1 VFKIKEIEIA
11 LQEALFVYRDKRVLL
26 ACSGGIDSVV
36 LAHVLKKYN
45 YDFGIAHMN
54 YGLRGKESQ
63 KDEECVADLARDLG
77 VEFHVKH
84 AKLNTSKSIQEEART
99 VRYDW
104 FFELRRQFKYDLVA
118 TAHHADDSLEGMIMS
133 VFSGA
138 TLSRLGGITDRENLI
153 RPFQH
158 CTKEQ
163 LIHYAKSYNI
173 SYRED
178 SSNRNNEY
186 LRNYVRNK
194 VLTDIE
200 AQIPNTKARLL
211 HSLEYFRQ
219 LNELTIAYRKHLEK
233 TIVRSRSNCQAYA
246 INGIVELR
254 PLALHLRL
262 LFEPFGF
269 ADFSTIEHLLVAENG
284 KEILSATYRL
294 VKFEEELLLG
304 KIQSVT
310 TRFRANFG
318 DVIPRGIA
326 QSQMV
331 FTLEVRDSIAAA
343 SALEVRLWNS
353 EDSIKLKGQDGTK
366 KVSKYLRDLKIDPIT
381 KSSVQILLCENRL
394 VAILG
399 YAIDADFSPL
409 STSSSA
415 VIKIWHE

>member
-1 VFKIKEIEIA
+1 VFKTKQIEIA
-11 LQEALFVYRDKRVLL
+11 LQEALVVYRDKRLLL

-36 LAHVLKKYN
+36 LAHVLNKHN

-63 KDEECVADLARDLG
+63 RDEEFVADLARELG
-77 VEFHVKH
+77 VEFHVNH
-84 AKLNTSKSIQEEART
+84 SKLNTSKSIQEEART
-99 VRYDW
+99 LRYDW
-104 FFELRRQFKYDLVA
+104 FFELRRQYKYDYVA
-118 TAHHADDSLEGMIMS
+118 TAHHVDDSLEGMIMS

-138 TLSRLGGITDRENLI
+138 TISRLAGITDRENLV
-153 RPFQH
+153 RPFQY

-163 LIHYAKSYNI
+163 LLQYAKDYKL

-200 AQIPNTKARLL
+200 EQIPNTKARLL
-211 HSLEYFRQ
+211 HSLGYFKQ

-246 INGIVELR
+246 IDGIVELH
-254 PLALHLRL
+254 PLSLHLRL

-304 KIQSVT
+304 KIDSLKP
-310 TRFRANFG
+310 RLRANFR
-318 DVIPRGIA
+318 DVLPRDIA
-326 QSQMV
+326 QSQV
-331 FTLEVRDSIAAA
+331 VYTLEVRDSIAAT
-343 SALEVRLWNS
+343 STLEVRLWNS
-353 EDSIKLKGQDGTK
+353 EDSIKLKGQDKTK

-381 KSSVQILLCENRL
+381 KSSVQILLSEDRL

-399 YAIDADFSPL
+399 FAIDADFSPL
-409 STSSSA
+409 STDSSK

>member
-1 VFKIKEIEIA
+1 VFEIKEIEIA

-36 LAHVLKKYN
+36 LAHVLKKYK

-54 YGLRGKESQ
+54 YGLRGKESR
-63 KDEECVADLARDLG
+63 KDEESVADLARDLG
-77 VEFHVKH
+77 VEFYVKH
-84 AKLNTSKSIQEEART
+84 AKLNTSKSIQEEARIL
-99 VRYDW
+99 RYDW
-104 FFELRRQFKYDLVA
+104 FFELRRQYKYDLVA

-138 TLSRLGGITDRENLI
+138 TLNRLSGITDRENLI

-158 CTKEQ
+158 CTKEHI
-163 LIHYAKSYNI
+163 IHYAKSYNLT
-173 SYRED
+173 YRED

-194 VLTDIE
+194 ILTDIE
-200 AQIPNTKARLL
+200 SQIPNTKARLL
-211 HSLEYFRQ
+211 HSLGYFRQ
-219 LNELTIAYRKHLEK
+219 LNELTIAYRKLLEK

-246 INGIVELR
+246 INGIIELH
-254 PLALHLRL
+254 PLSLHLWL

-269 ADFSTIEHLLVAENG
+269 ADFSTIKHLLAAENG

-310 TRFRANFG
+310 TRLRANFS
-318 DVIPRGIA
+318 DVMPLDIA
-326 QSQMV
+326 QSQVV

-343 SALEVRLWNS
+343 STLEVRLWNS
-353 EDSIKLKGQDGTK
+353 QDSIKLKGQDGTK

-381 KSSVQILLCENRL
+381 KSSVQILLCEDRL

-399 YAIDADFSPL
+399 YAIDADFSPR
-409 STSSSA
+409 STDSSTI
-415 VIKIWHE
+415 IKIWQE